1 MVTYQQTAHLCVL
14 WLVYLSSQSQGS
26 PLPKVE
32 VNQVL
37 ETMRLNTENTATS
50 PLREQFKNP
59 AEILGILLLIG
70 GDAIR
75 KAIAQLAGPRV
86 APVAFS
92 FGWVAYSFGALLSI
106 WGDGRLLPEP
116 DVHSMVINHRS
127 GNTKQNES
135 WVLGRLVRD
144 LEMHFSTDMSKT
156 KESGGKDFHIIKL
169 EAMNIWEKRRHWSGK
184 DRPDPPA
191 HDLIWW
197 SFFGCV
203 VVQLGLAVAPIF
215 IDHSGNWRILL
226 VTGAGTMLAIIHGS
240 LPQCKEEKYE
250 CEMTEEGKD
259 TTYIVTRGN
268 SHQYAFVIR
277 SPPGKRTLNM
287 EHLAVSRRIGGRNV
301 MKYITAVLAVCWIV
315 LLVAIGGLEQDT
327 WFLLGVGGIGMFHNL
342 WVAGHARTTSA
353 HGIPLDIE
361 NAKCLTHSAKGV
373 MDGLMKA
380 ERTEPGVGLALL
392 KVYFPGRLSPDEDEW
407 WAKRTKRFVKS
418 IEDERKRKG
427 KKPKPKPEGEE
438 ESEGEEEEVE
448 EEEEK
453 TGGEVAGCP
462 KCKCQCKCQG
472 HALPQAKSTRACSA
486 T

>member
-1 MVTYQQTAHLCVL
+1 MVIYRQTAHLCIL
-14 WLVYLSSQSQGS
+14 WLIYLSSQSQSS

-32 VNQVL
+32 VNQVP

-70 GDAIR
+70 GDTIR
-75 KAIAQLAGPRV
+75 KAIAQLAGPNV

-92 FGWVAYSFGALLSI
+92 FGWVAYSFGALLSV

-116 DVHSMVINHRS
+116 DVHSMVINHKS

-135 WVLGRLVRD
+135 WVLGRLIRD
-144 LEMHFSTDMSKT
+144 LEMHFSTQKSKT
-156 KESGGKDFHIIKL
+156 KEFGGKSFHIIKL
-169 EAMNIWEKRRHWSGK
+169 EAMDVWKKKHHWSGK

-203 VVQLGLAVAPIF
+203 VLQLGLAVAPIF

-250 CEMTEEGKD
+250 CEMTEKGKD
-259 TTYIVTRGN
+259 ATFILTRGN
-268 SHQYAFVIR
+268 SHQYVFVIH
-277 SPPGKRTLNM
+277 SPPENRTLNM
-287 EHLAVSRRIGGRNV
+287 EHLAVSRRIGGKNV
-301 MKYITAVLAVCWIV
+301 MKYITAVLAACWIV
-315 LLVAIGGLEQDT
+315 LLIAIGGLEQDT
-327 WFLLGVGGIGMFHNL
+327 WFLLMVGGIGMFHNL

-361 NAKCLTHSAKGV
+361 NAKPLTDPDKSV
-373 MDGLMKA
+373 MEGLMAA
-380 ERTEPGVGLALL
+380 EKIEPGVGLALL
-392 KVYFPGRLSPDEDEW
+392 KVYFPGRLRPDEDKW
-407 WAKRTKRFVKS
+407 WAKKTKRFVKR
-418 IEDERKRKG
+418 IENERKKKG
-427 KKPKPKPEGEE
+427 KKPKSEEEE
-438 ESEGEEEEVE
+438 ESEGSEEESE
-448 EEEEK
+448 
-453 TGGEVAGCP
+453 GADIW
-462 KCKCQCKCQG
+462 
-472 HALPQAKSTRACSA
+472 L
-486 T
+486 